1 MHQANKI
8 RNTLIRIWGILSLV
22 VVMGYSVLG
31 WHHHV
36 GVHVCLAYEHLF
48 LDGLCIY
55 DVCDR
60 GHHIP
65 SGQIQ
70 PVPFETHH
78 QGHSGHSC
86 KCSVEYFSAINREQ
100 TAKVIRQIRQL
111 SPIWALLALI
121 GVLLAICRKSVLPDS
136 CLVVRLLPPP
146 LLSGQGLRA
155 PPFLFF

>member
-60 GHHIP
+60 GHLIP
-65 SGQIQ
+65 SGQTQ

-78 QGHSGHSC
+78 QGHNGHSC
-86 KCSVEYFSAINREQ
+86 KCSVEYFSAINGEQ

-111 SPIWALLALI
+111 SPIW
-121 GVLLAICRKSVLPDS
+121 VLLAFLLYSIFLPQI
-136 CLVVRLLPPP
+136 P
-146 LLSGQGLRA
+146 QA
-155 PPFLFF
+155 FLKCSRTQQPDTKGIESSS